1 MEKHMLKSRWWLGSF
16 FATLLLSCGAAGA
29 ADVVFG
35 QIASLANP
43 ASTSNAKGLMT
54 GVTAYFESVNAR
66 GGINGNKLKL
76 DMRDDGLNGPRMVEM
91 TAEMIKDPSIV
102 ALLSFLNTAG
112 LTALTRQNA
121 FGNGKIALIA
131 PLQGDK
137 AIVEA
142 ENVFPLRSGYGD
154 ELEALLKEARTWG
167 KDTIAIVNMNIAFG
181 PILAEVA
188 QKRAGELGLKVVS
201 RSVVHFSA
209 DTQPATIREAVEAVN
224 KAQPK
229 AIFVLAAGTPAS
241 EFVKAV
247 RATPAGLAQ
256 IYGLSVLLHDD
267 LVKAAGADKARGIV
281 LSQATPY
288 PFTPSR
294 AVINDYQSAM
304 KAYAPK
310 EPLSFS
316 SLEGYL
322 GAKIAG
328 EAVRRAGSRP
338 DREHVLAALKTLGEY
353 NLGGLWVNYTPQARK
368 GWGGVD
374 LTIINSDGNL
384 RK

>member
-1 MEKHMLKSRWWLGSF
+1 MLRRPNWKFSLCIAGALALW
-16 FATLLLSCGAAGA
+16 CGAAA
-29 ADVVFG
+29 AGDVVFG

-54 GVTAYFESVNAR
+54 GVQACFESINAH

-76 DMRDDGLNGPRMVEM
+76 DTRDDNLNGPKMVEM
-91 TAEMIKDPSIV
+91 TGDMIKDPSIV
-102 ALLSFLNTAG
+102 GLLSFLNTAG
-112 LTALTRQNA
+112 LTALTKQNA

-137 AIVEA
+137 GIVEA

-154 ELEALLKEARTWG
+154 ELEALLNEAKTWG
-167 KDTIAIVNMNIAFG
+167 KDTISIVNMNIAFG

-188 QKRAGELGLKVVS
+188 QKRATELGLKVVS
-201 RSVVHFSA
+201 RSVVNFSP
-209 DTQPATIREAVEAVN
+209 DTQPATVVAAVEAVN
-224 KAQPK
+224 KANPK

-241 EFVKAV
+241 EFIKAV
-247 RATPAGLAQ
+247 RGTPAGLAQ
-256 IYGLSVLLHDD
+256 IYGLSVLLHDE

-288 PFTPSR
+288 PYTPSR
-294 AVINDYQSAM
+294 AVINEYQTAM

-322 GAKIAG
+322 GAKIAA
-328 EAVRRAGSRP
+328 EAVRRAGAKP
-338 DREHVLAALKTLGEY
+338 DREHVLAALKNMGEY
-353 NLGGLWVNYTPQARK
+353 NLGGLWVNYTPKARK
-368 GWGGVD
+368 GWSGVD
-374 LTIINSDGNL
+374 LTIINSTGNL
-384 RK
+384 QK

>member
-1 MEKHMLKSRWWLGSF
+1 MRSGP
-16 FATLLLSCGAAGA
+16 ALLTSLCAVALLAWCGAAAA

-35 QIASLANP
+35 QIASVSNP
-43 ASTSNAKGLMT
+43 ASTSNAKGLIT
-54 GVTAYFESVNAR
+54 GVQACFDSINAR

-76 DMRDDGLNGPRMVEM
+76 DTRDDGLNGPKMVAITE
-91 TAEMIKDPSIV
+91 EMIKDPAIV
-102 ALLSFLNTAG
+102 GFLSFLNTAG
-112 LTALTRQNA
+112 LSALAKQNA

-154 ELEALLKEARTWG
+154 ELEALLKEAKNWD
-167 KDTIAIVNMNIAFG
+167 KDTISIVNMNIAFG

-188 QKRAGELGLKVVS
+188 QKRATEMGLKVVS
-201 RSVVHFSA
+201 RSVVDFSPDSQA
-209 DTQPATIREAVEAVN
+209 GTVREAVEAVN

-229 AIFVLAAGTPAS
+229 AILVIAAGTPAQ

-247 RATPAGLAQ
+247 RATPGGLAQ
-256 IYGLSVLLHDD
+256 IYGLSVLSHDD
-267 LVKAAGADKARGIV
+267 LVRTGGADKARGIV

-294 AVINDYQSAM
+294 AVINEYQSAM
-304 KAYAPK
+304 KTYAPK

-322 GAKIAG
+322 GARIAA
-328 EAVRRAGSRP
+328 EAVRRAGAKP
-338 DREHVLAALKTLGEY
+338 DRERVLAALKNLGEY
-353 NLGGLWVNYTPQARK
+353 NLGGLWVKYTPQARK

-374 LTIINSDGNL
+374 LTIINGEGKL